1 MRLFGLLLVLAAA
14 LCSPVF
20 PATPASPRPNI
31 VFVLA
36 DDLGW
41 SDIGYHQSDIR
52 TPELDRLAAEG
63 VRLESHCASPVC
75 SPSRAALLTGRYPC
89 RLSLFDA
96 LPPETAWSLPAGAT
110 TLADVLHTSG
120 YETALVGKW
129 HLGHVKPED
138 RPTRHG
144 FEHQYGGWDN
154 PGSYFNRQ
162 NSSGQLDWH
171 RDDGPAFFEP
181 GYLTELQ
188 GDEAVRRIA
197 QRNPARP
204 LFLYLA
210 FNAPHQPLEAP
221 DRYLSQYPA
230 LTGERKTYAAMVSCL
245 DEQVGRVRAALAAAG
260 MQNNTLIVFQSDNG
274 GNLSFGGRNTPLR
287 GGKHTPYEGGT
298 RVPAFAWYPTRWQPR
313 VTTELTHT
321 MDWLPTLAA
330 LAEARM
336 PPEIDGLNLG
346 GVLSGHTSPHP
357 DGVLEAESSKYT
369 AYRDSRFKVVRTTGS
384 GGGWKLF
391 DLNVDELQNVADAHA
406 DVFRRLRRRATT
418 ITGGR

>member
-1 MRLFGLLLVLAAA
+1 MRLLGLLLLLAGL
-14 LCSPVF
+14 LCAPVF
-20 PATPASPRPNI
+20 PAASGATRPNV
-31 VFVLA
+31 VFILA

-52 TPELDRLAAEG
+52 TPELDRLASEG
-63 VRLESHCASPVC
+63 VRLETHCTSPVC

-89 RLSLFDA
+89 RLDLFDA
-96 LPPETAWSLPAGAT
+96 LPPETEWSLPAGST
-110 TLADVLHTSG
+110 TLADVLRTAG

-154 PGSYFNRQ
+154 PGSYSNRQ
-162 NSSGQLDWH
+162 NSAGQLDWH

-188 GDEAVRRIA
+188 GDEAVRRIS
-197 QRNPARP
+197 QRDASRP

-221 DRYLSQYPA
+221 DHYLALYPE
-230 LTGERKTYAAMVSCL
+230 LTGDRKIYAAMVSCL
-245 DEQVGRVRAALAAAG
+245 DAQVGRVRTALAAAG
-260 MQNNTLIVFQSDNG
+260 MADNTVIVFQSDNG
-274 GNLSFGGRNTPLR
+274 GNLAFGGRNAPLR

-298 RVPAFAWYPTRWQPR
+298 RVPAFAWCPGRWQPR

-321 MDWLPTLAA
+321 ADWLPTLSA
-330 LAEARM
+330 LAGTTA
-336 PPEIDGLNLG
+336 PSGVDGRNLSTVLG
-346 GVLSGHTSPHP
+346 GGESPHP
-357 DGVLEAESSKYT
+357 EGVLEAEAEKYT
-369 AYRDSRFKVVRTTGS
+369 AYRDRRFKVVRTVGK

-391 DLNVDELQNVADAHA
+391 DLDVDELQEVENAYP
-406 DVFRRLRRRATT
+406 DVFHRLRHRATA
-418 ITGGR
+418 ITSTK